1 MLTNRPSFITPAA
14 LILQVS
20 ALAAA
25 QDYSEKIW
33 GVFSYTLYGDS
44 TPKIL
49 ASPRAQVLTEYGAS
63 ALYTAGSAFRARY
76 VEDGMVNT
84 AGTGIQNIAPNIL
97 DSLEVNAFS
106 TAEPFVLASAQAFMQ
121 GLYPPLGQSL
131 DLLYSDLTSQLSNG
145 SQSTYPLNGYQYPL
159 IVTMDKEDPHSLT
172 LAGQAKCPMHHA
184 SDNEYLHTAEA
195 FELTEW
201 FAPFYMNMWEKA
213 LSVAYDIN
221 AASYPNAVEIS
232 EFLEYESVH
241 NDTLMEAINVGD
253 IALARWLAD
262 QYIWATNSQTSS
274 SSEMQSNVTPIAGQT
289 LASSILDAFD
299 ANVQSQGSQQKMT
312 MLFGGDKP
320 AVALASLLG
329 LAAEQQP
336 NFYSRPVR
344 GGSLVFELYSFD
356 DSLVPSYPSSDS
368 LYVRFFLHNGTSND
382 TAWQSYPLFGHGPS
396 RDFIPYNEFRQE
408 IETFAL
414 SSTEDWCNLCQSE
427 SVFCKGVLGD
437 KDSTQKKRMAPAVAG
452 VIGAVVTLVAI
463 GLLAV
468 IGLLVCSVRFRKRR
482 EGAQRSSLGGF
493 KGTSKLASDTDVTFR
508 HPIWGTSKAADEHAN
523 DEITAG
529 GVVVQGHERLGSW
542 EMGQQSKE
550 IENVDSTGQPQTTS
564 AFDEENDEEWR
575 IHSGLTPVKVRDSI

>member
-1 MLTNRPSFITPAA
+1 MLTNRPSFTSAA
-14 LILQVS
+14 WILQFS

-63 ALYTAGSAFRARY
+63 TLYTAGSAFRARY
-76 VEDGMVNT
+76 VEDGMANA
-84 AGTGIQNIAPNIL
+84 AGTGIQNIEPSIL

-106 TAEPFVLASAQAFMQ
+106 TPEQFVLASAQAFMQ

-131 DLLYSDLTSQLSNG
+131 DSPYPDPTAQLSNG
-145 SQSTYPLNGYQYPL
+145 SQSAYPLNGYQYPL
-159 IVTMDKEDPHSLT
+159 IVTMDQEDPHSLA
-172 LAGQAKCPMHHA
+172 LAGQAKCPMHQA
-184 SDNEYLHTAEA
+184 SNNEYLHTAQA

-201 FAPFYMNMWEKA
+201 FAPFYMNMWRRA
-213 LSVAYDIN
+213 LSAVYDIN
-221 AASYPNAVEIS
+221 SASYPNAVEIG
-232 EFLEYESVH
+232 EYLEYEAVH
-241 NDTLMEAINVGD
+241 NDTLMDAINVGD
-253 IALARWLAD
+253 VALARWLAD
-262 QYIWATNSQTSS
+262 QYIWATSSQTSS
-274 SSEMQSNVTPIAGQT
+274 SSEMQSNVTAVAGQT
-289 LASSILDAFD
+289 LASSILQAFD
-299 ANVQSQGSQQKMT
+299 ANIQSQGSQQMMT
-312 MLFGGDKP
+312 MLFGGDEP

-329 LAAEQQP
+329 LADEQNP

-356 DSLVPSYPSSDS
+356 DSYIPSYPSTDG

-382 TAWQSYPLFGHGPS
+382 TTWQSYPLFGHGPS
-396 RDFIPYNEFRQE
+396 RDFLPYNEFVQE
-408 IETFAL
+408 IETFSL
-414 SSTEDWCNLCQSE
+414 GSTEQWCTLCKSE

-452 VIGAVVTLVAI
+452 VIGAVITLVAI
-463 GLLAV
+463 GLLTV
-468 IGLLVCSVRFRKRR
+468 IGLLVCRVRFRKRG
-482 EGAQRSSLGGF
+482 EGGRKPSLGGF
-493 KGTSKLASDTDVTFR
+493 KGTGKLASDTDVTFR

-529 GVVVQGHERLGSW
+529 GVVVPGHERLGSW

-550 IENVDSTGQPQTTS
+550 VENIDSMGRPQTTS
-564 AFDEENDEEWR
+564 AFDEENDDEWR
-575 IHSGLTPVKVRDSI
+575 IHSTLQPVKVRDSI